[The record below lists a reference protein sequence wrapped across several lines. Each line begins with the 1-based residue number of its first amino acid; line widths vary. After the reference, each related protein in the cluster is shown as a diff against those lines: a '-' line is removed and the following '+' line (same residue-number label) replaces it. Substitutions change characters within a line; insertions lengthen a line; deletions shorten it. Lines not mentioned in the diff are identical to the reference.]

1 MPQPLCRLECQWT
14 ATPDGNGRLDFTL
27 VNLAPTPLEN
37 FQLTYTTLT
46 RANDLAQTEN
56 CRLMSRTANNH
67 QVEPPEGLKLER
79 GESWRF
85 AVTSLARK
93 AVHRT
98 DGVSTAFITL
108 EDGRSFDID
117 LGDILLGGTT
127 PDMPPELIPEGRVE
141 LPVSLIPWPK
151 EVALKDFTAPP
162 VALFPASADADL
174 TCTMS
179 EVAALAKRLFPNAMP
194 PFALTTCT
202 GGRALSAT
210 HDATLSPEAYAL
222 DFAADQVKLIHGDGA
237 GLFYGLVTLAQLLQ
251 GAHEKPDLFQ
261 FPIGGSIKDSPRYPW
276 RGCHLDVSRQVY
288 PLADVKRFIDILAWN
303 KMNIFHWHL
312 TDDEGWR
319 LEIKAYPELT
329 EAGARQGPR
338 EKMSAQ
344 LGTGAKGRGG
354 YYTQDEVRE
363 LIGDARRLNIDIV
376 PEFDIPGH
384 CTSVLVALPYLRDP
398 EEEKDSYRSVQ
409 GYPDNA
415 LNPAVEAT
423 YEFLETVFAEVA
435 DLFPSPYV
443 HIGGDEVAEGAWMKS
458 PEAQALM
465 KEANLDGTPQLQA
478 YLLGQAKSM
487 LTARGKK
494 LAGWNEVSHG
504 GGVVPEDSLLMA
516 WENPEIGIA
525 LAEQGYDVVMCPG
538 QAYYLDMV
546 QDDAFLEPGL
556 SWAGTVPPK
565 HTYEYEAEGDFPED
579 LRHKM
584 KGIQGCIW
592 SENLTSRARFNHMV
606 FPRLSAIAEAGWTP
620 KQSKDWLRF
629 AAISRFMPKL

>member
-1 MPQPLCRLECQWT
+1 MAQPLCRLECQWT
-14 ATPDGNGRLDFTL
+14 AAPDGNGRLDFTL

-37 FQLTYTTLT
+37 FRLTYTTLT
-46 RANDLAQTEN
+46 RANDLSQTEN
-56 CRLMSRTANNH
+56 CRLISRTANNH
-67 QVEPPEGLKLER
+67 QVEPPKGLTLNR

-85 AVTSLARK
+85 AVTSLTRK

-108 EDGRSFDID
+108 GDGQSFDID

-141 LPVSLIPWPK
+141 LPVSLIPWPRK
-151 EVALKDFTAPP
+151 VELKSFDTPP
-162 VALFPASADADL
+162 VALFPAGEDADL
-174 TCTMS
+174 TVAMGD
-179 EVAALAKRLFPNAMP
+179 VAALAKRLFANAIP
-194 PFALTTCT
+194 PFALTQCA
-202 GGRALSAT
+202 GGRALTAT
-210 HDATLSPEAYAL
+210 HDKTLSAEAYGL
-222 DFAADQVKLIHGDGA
+222 DFTAHEVTLAYGDGA
-237 GLFYGLVTLAQLLQ
+237 GLFYGLITLAQLLQ
-251 GAHEKPDLFQ
+251 GAHEKPKLFQ
-261 FPIGGSIKDSPRYPW
+261 FPTSGSINDSPRYSW

-319 LEIKAYPELT
+319 LEIKGYPELT
-329 EAGARQGPR
+329 AAGARQGPG
-338 EKMSAQ
+338 EKMIAQ

-363 LIGDARRLNIDIV
+363 LIGNARRLNIDIV

-384 CTSVLVALPYLRDP
+384 CTAVLAALPQLRDP
-398 EEEKDSYRSVQ
+398 EEENDSYRSVQ
-409 GYPDNA
+409 GYYNNA
-415 LNPAVEAT
+415 LNPAVEGT
-423 YEFLETVFAEVA
+423 YEFLETVFKEVA

-443 HIGGDEVAEGAWMKS
+443 HIGGDEVAQGAWLKS
-458 PEAQALM
+458 PKAQALM
-465 KEANLDGTPQLQA
+465 KEVKLDDTPQLQA

-487 LTARGKK
+487 LTAKGKK

-516 WENPEIGIA
+516 WENPEVGIA
-525 LAEQGYDVVMCPG
+525 LAEEGYDVVMCPG

-565 HTYEYEAEGDFPED
+565 HTYDYEAEGEFPD
-579 LRHKM
+579 QLRHKM
-584 KGIQGCIW
+584 KGVEGCIW
-592 SENLTSRARFNHMV
+592 SENLTSKARFNHMV

-620 KQSKDWLRF
+620 KENKDWLRF
-629 AAISRFMPKL
+629 AAISRLMPTL